1 MRWHWPVFLAT
12 AALLSCSTSSSSP
25 DQPVLDA
32 RIDALE
38 DRHAPADLLPEAET
52 AGDHKEACA
61 SELPPDLPDVNELPP
76 DLADDE
82 GTPEEEALPDVPTFP
97 FEPCGE
103 AGGSGNDD
111 IPMCLVPAS
120 QFQMGSPDGECDQW
134 NEDCTNE
141 HPQHDV
147 FLDDYFID
155 QTEIRA
161 GRYAQCVAAGECPLP
176 ADQMMECNY
185 GQPGREEHPINC
197 VEWPGLAAY
206 CLWAGKRLCTE
217 AEWEKAA
224 SGENHQLWPWGDEW
238 HDNWGNCPPPDCDDG
253 FELTAPVGSFPWA
266 ASPYGLLDLDA
277 NVMEF
282 VGDWYHDGYYTISP
296 AGNPQ
301 GPCGGQEGCPGFP
314 FKSIRGSGWRKEGLG
329 FKSVDFQ
336 TRVALRFGYP
346 PSGGGYDDVGA
357 RCCLSAP

>member
-1 MRWHWPVFLAT
+1 MPA
-12 AALLSCSTSSSSP
+12 SS
-25 DQPVLDA
+25 
-32 RIDALE
+32 
-38 DRHAPADLLPEAET
+38 PADLLPEAET